1 MRRIV
6 VGLCLCAAMG
16 CGGDQAGSSSHAAA
30 SGAKNGQGAK
40 THILCSFFPM
50 YLFTKNVVGD
60 APGVEVSLML
70 PASQGCP
77 HAYDLTPADAK
88 KIAAADVFVLNGA
101 GLEEFDEKK
110 IKAQNAKVAIIDTTK
125 GLKLISADEH
135 DHEHGPGHHHDS
147 DKNPHCFA
155 SPNLAAGQVRNIA
168 EGLAAYDAKNAE
180 TYRKNANAYAARLEG
195 VGKEFTNDLSKL
207 SNKKIVTMH
216 EVFDYLAKDCGID
229 IVGEIHT
236 GTGVE
241 AVVQRKLI
249 DKIKAEKVPAV
260 FKEPQFAERSADAI
274 AKEAGVPVL
283 LLDPVA
289 SGPDDAPLDY
299 YEKTMRQ
306 NLATLVKA
314 FGGKP

>member
-1 MRRIV
+1 
-6 VGLCLCAAMG
+6 MG
-16 CGGDQAGSSSHAAA
+16 CGGNQAGSSSQAA
-30 SGAKNGQGAK
+30 NGQPK
-40 THILCSFFPM
+40 TRILCSFFPV

-60 APGVEVSLML
+60 APNVEVALML
-70 PASQGCP
+70 PASAGCP
-77 HAYDLTPADAK
+77 HGYDLTPADAK
-88 KIAAADVFVLNGA
+88 KIAAATVFVLNGA

-110 IKAQNAKVAIIDTTK
+110 IKGQNAKVAIIDASK
-125 GLKLISADEH
+125 GLTLIAADDEH
-135 DHEHGPGHHHDS
+135 DHEHGASHHHDS
-147 DKNPHCFA
+147 DGKNPHCFA
-155 SPNLAAGQVRNIA
+155 SPNFAAAQVRNIA
-168 EGLAAYDAKNAE
+168 EGLVAHDPKNAE
-180 TYRKNANAYAARLEG
+180 TYRKNASAYAARLEAI
-195 VGKEFTNDLSKL
+195 GKDFTKDLSKL
-207 SNKKIVTMH
+207 TNKKIVTMH

-229 IVGEIHT
+229 IVGEVQT

-241 AVVQRKLI
+241 ATSQRKLI
-249 DKIKAEKVPAV
+249 DTIKAEKVPAV
-260 FKEPQFAERSADAI
+260 FKEPQYAERSADAI